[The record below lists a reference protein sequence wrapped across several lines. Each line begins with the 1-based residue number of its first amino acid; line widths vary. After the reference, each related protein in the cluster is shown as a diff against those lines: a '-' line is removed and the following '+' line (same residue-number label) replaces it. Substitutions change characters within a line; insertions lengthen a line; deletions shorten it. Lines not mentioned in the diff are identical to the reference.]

1 MDISSTD
8 GLRAKL
14 LEWFDRNRRPMPWR
28 SDPSPY
34 KVWISEIMLQ
44 QTQVT
49 TVIPYFER
57 FVERFSSPEDLAN
70 SDEEEVLALW
80 SGLGYYRRA
89 RNLRKAARVLIE
101 EHEGRLP
108 RDAKLLQKLPGIGR
122 YTAGAIAS
130 IAFGIP
136 APAVDGNQIRVLT
149 RLHALDGDPARNP
162 LKAEL
167 WRRAAELV
175 DCDRPGDLN
184 QALMELGARVCK
196 PTSPKCGECT
206 LSEFCLAFR
215 DEKPEAFPR
224 KDPAESPRPV
234 RVEVGV
240 FQRGERVLLSRGQ
253 RPFLGDLWNLPY
265 RVRDGGGFRAEDWRQ
280 LGLDAPELRHLGEHR
295 MSITRYRISQETVT
309 GEVELLVGENLP
321 EYRWFTRHELGDL
334 GLPAFSRKLLDRYLE
349 GDGAKKPR
357 SKS

>member
-1 MDISSTD
+1 MDNSGTD
-8 GLRAKL
+8 SLRAKL
-14 LEWFDRNRRPMPWR
+14 LDWFDRHRRPMPWR
-28 SDPSPY
+28 ADPSPY

-44 QTQVT
+44 QTQVS

-57 FVERFSSPEDLAN
+57 FVERFPSPRHLAE
-70 SDEEEVLALW
+70 SDEEEVLAHW

-89 RNLRKAARVLIE
+89 RNLRRAAQVLLDD
-101 EHEGRLP
+101 HDGQLP
-108 RDAKLLQKLPGIGR
+108 RDLKALQKLPGVGR

-149 RLHALDGDPARNP
+149 RLEALDGDPSRNP
-162 LKAEL
+162 LKATL
-167 WRRAAELV
+167 WRRAGELV
-175 DCDRPGDLN
+175 EGERPGDLN
-184 QALMELGARVCK
+184 QALMEMGARVCK
-196 PTSPKCGECT
+196 PTSPNCGECPAAE
-206 LSEFCLAFR
+206 SCLAFR
-215 DEKPEAFPR
+215 DGRAEEFPR
-224 KDPAESPRPV
+224 KDPAEAPRPV

-309 GEVELLVGENLP
+309 GDVELLVGENLP
-321 EYRWFTRHELGDL
+321 EYRWFSRHELGDL
-334 GLPAFSRKLLDRYLE
+334 GLPAFSRKLLDRYFE
-349 GDGAKKPR
+349 GEDAKKPR